1 MPNTRNRQT
10 AVFCGYDERTLRLAV
25 FSPYYSILRAV
36 VYRLENKLFLQS
48 YIRYTFAAMHARIA
62 RIAQFVPGRRYN
74 ARLRIAAPRTSK
86 YFEPRFRA
94 MLLFDGNAIVIIV
107 LDTPSFTPLEH
118 AKRYDDKNSDANIPK
133 IGLSYR

>member
-1 MPNTRNRQT
+1 
-10 AVFCGYDERTLRLAV
+10 
-25 FSPYYSILRAV
+25 
-36 VYRLENKLFLQS
+36 
-48 YIRYTFAAMHARIA
+48 
-62 RIAQFVPGRRYN
+62 
-74 ARLRIAAPRTSK
+74 
-86 YFEPRFRA
+86 